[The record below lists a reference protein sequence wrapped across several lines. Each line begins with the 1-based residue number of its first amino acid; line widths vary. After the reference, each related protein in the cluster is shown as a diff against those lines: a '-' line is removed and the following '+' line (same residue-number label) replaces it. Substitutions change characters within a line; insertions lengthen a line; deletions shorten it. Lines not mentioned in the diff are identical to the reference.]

1 MGEEVGYLWIAEVP
15 IQAYVLAARSVPMRP
30 IKNVFIHVRR
40 VWEPVAKQGPW
51 SGREDE
57 DLEK

>member
-1 MGEEVGYLWIAEVP
+1 MG
-15 IQAYVLAARSVPMRP
+15 P

-51 SGREDE
+51 SVHEDE